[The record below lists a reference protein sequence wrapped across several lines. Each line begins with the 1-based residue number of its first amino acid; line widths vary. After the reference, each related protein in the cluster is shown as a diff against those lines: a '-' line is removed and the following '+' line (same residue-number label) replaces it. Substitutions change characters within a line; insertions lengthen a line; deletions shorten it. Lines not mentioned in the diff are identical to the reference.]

1 MMSIWFPR
9 DTRTGLSQG
18 SWIHLRAVLL
28 HYYISTF
35 LITCEHV
42 NTLHHKYSLDQLYI
56 VTVNPRQLYYI
67 HVTAISVVKIVSLPC
82 IGSFDQCPIT
92 EASH

>member
-56 VTVNPRQLYYI
+56 VTVNPRQYWTWL
-67 HVTAISVVKIVSLPC
+67 
-82 IGSFDQCPIT
+82 
-92 EASH
+92 